1 MAEPNLTTAAMLSAA
16 IGVAA
21 APGIDGN
28 ALIGAFTG
36 AALVVVTSK
45 EIGVARRAAYLLI
58 SLVMGYLAAP
68 EIVGA
73 TPIHST
79 GVAAF
84 FAAALVIAVT
94 LQLIERVKTLD
105 LLALFRKGMTCRSRS
120 C

>member
-1 MAEPNLTTAAMLSAA
+1 VTGTNTPTTATLPAA
-16 IGVAA
+16 IGAA
-21 APGIDGN
+21 SLTPGMDGD

-45 EIGVARRAAYLLI
+45 DMGFIQRATYMLI

-68 EIVGA
+68 EIVRA
-73 TPIHST
+73 TPIRST

-94 LQLIERVKTLD
+94 LQIIEGIKTLD
-105 LLALFRKGMTCRSRS
+105 LLSTFRKGK
-120 C
+120 

>member
-1 MAEPNLTTAAMLSAA
+1 MAEPNSTTAATLSAA
-16 IGVAA
+16 LGLAGL

-36 AALVVVTSK
+36 AALVVVSSR
-45 EIGVARRAAYLLI
+45 EIGLPQRAAYLLI

-73 TPIHST
+73 TPIHSS

-84 FAAALVIAVT
+84 FAAALVITVT
-94 LQLIERVKTLD
+94 LQLIERIKGID
-105 LLALFRKGMTCRSRS
+105 LLSFLRGGR
-120 C
+120 

>member
-1 MAEPNLTTAAMLSAA
+1 MAEPNTTTAAALSAA
-16 IGVAA
+16 IGLAGL

-45 EIGVARRAAYLLI
+45 NLGVLTRLAYLLI

-68 EIVGA
+68 EIVNS
-73 TPIHST
+73 TPIRST

-84 FAAALVIAVT
+84 FAAALVITVT
-94 LQLIERVKTLD
+94 LQLIERIKGID
-105 LLALFRKGMTCRSRS
+105 LLSILKGGR
-120 C
+120 

>member
-1 MAEPNLTTAAMLSAA
+1 MAEPNATSATVLSA
-16 IGVAA
+16 IVGVAGL

-36 AALVVVTSK
+36 AALVVVSSK
-45 EIGVARRAAYLLI
+45 EIGAVGRAAYMLI

-68 EIVGA
+68 EIINA

-84 FAAALVIAVT
+84 FAAALVITVT
-94 LQLIERVKTLD
+94 LQLIERIKTLD
-105 LLALFRKGMTCRSRS
+105 VLSLFRKRK
-120 C
+120 

>member
-1 MAEPNLTTAAMLSAA
+1 MAEPNTTTAAALSTA
-16 IGVAA
+16 IGLAGL

-45 EIGVARRAAYLLI
+45 EIGAARRAAYLLI

-68 EIVGA
+68 EIVNA
-73 TPIHST
+73 TPIRST
-79 GVAAF
+79 GVAGF

-94 LQLIERVKTLD
+94 LQLIERVKTFD
-105 LLALFRKGMTCRSRS
+105 LLSLFRKGE
-120 C
+120 

>member
-16 IGVAA
+16 IGVAGL

-36 AALVVVTSK
+36 AALVVVTSQ

-73 TPIHST
+73 TPIRST

-84 FAAALVIAVT
+84 FAAALVITVT
-94 LQLIERVKTLD
+94 LQLIERIKTLD
-105 LLALFRKGMTCRSRS
+105 LLALFRKGG
-120 C
+120 

>member
-1 MAEPNLTTAAMLSAA
+1 MAEPNTTTAAPLAA
-16 IGVAA
+16 VSIVSV

-28 ALIGAFTG
+28 ALIGAFAG

-45 EIGVARRAAYLLI
+45 DIGVGRRAAYMLI

-73 TPIHST
+73 TPIQST

-94 LQLIERVKTLD
+94 LRLIDRAKSFD
-105 LLALFRKGMTCRSRS
+105 PRSLFRPRK
-120 C
+120 

>member
-1 MAEPNLTTAAMLSAA
+1 MAEPNTTTAAALSAA
-16 IGVAA
+16 IGIAGL

-45 EIGVARRAAYLLI
+45 DIGIGRRAAYMLI

-68 EIVGA
+68 EIVSA

-84 FAAALVIAVT
+84 FAAALVITVT
-94 LQLIERVKTLD
+94 LQLIDRVKSFD
-105 LLALFRKGMTCRSRS
+105 LLSLFRKGE
-120 C
+120 